1 MEAGDYHDP
10 ILLNLEENS
19 IRKATHSNAAA
30 ASIND
35 RKLQRMFH

>member
-10 ILLNLEENS
+10 ALLNLKEHS
-19 IRKATHSNAAA
+19 IRKATHSNAAT

-35 RKLQRMFH
+35 WKL